1 MFIEELLKKI
11 DRTHKTLTK
20 EDRKQLLIDARI
32 LDNYGFYDKRYF
44 SAKTVAKS
52 KNINRLSK

>member
-32 LDNYGFYDKRYF
+32 LDNHGFYDKRYF